1 MLNTV
6 TTSLPLSITCFIVA
20 AIAIALAGIR
30 LTRVADKLA
39 DKTGWGEALVGAIFL
54 GGSTSL
60 PGIITSVTAALDGRP
75 SLAVSNAVGG
85 IAAQTVFLALADL
98 TYPKANLEHA
108 AASVANLTQGT
119 LLITLLAVPL
129 LAMFNPAVTLYGV
142 HPASIL
148 LIVGYIFGL
157 RLVSQAK
164 TKPMW
169 SPEDTEDTQVD
180 EAAEEVSDSMLSL
193 WLQFLPLMLVIGSAG
208 YVVAKTGG
216 AIASQ
221 TGLSETVVGSML
233 TAISTSLPELVTAI
247 AAVQQGALTLAIGDI
262 IGGNCF
268 DVLFVA
274 FADIAYSGG
283 SIYHAISGREGFII
297 ALTILMTGSLLL
309 GLLRRE
315 RYGIGKIGFESFLII
330 MLYVGGV
337 IIVFSTQ

>member
-1 MLNTV
+1 MLTAI
-6 TTSLPLSITCFIVA
+6 TSSLPISITCFVVA
-20 AIAIALAGIR
+20 AVAIALAGIR

-60 PGIITSVTAALDGRP
+60 PGIITSVTAALDGRA
-75 SLAVSNAVGG
+75 SLSVSNAVGG
-85 IAAQTVFLALADL
+85 IAAQTVFLAIADI
-98 TYPKANLEHA
+98 TYTKANLEHA

-119 LLITLLAVPL
+119 LLITLLSVPL
-129 LAMFNPAVTLYGV
+129 LAMFNPEVTLFSV
-142 HPASIL
+142 HPASIV
-148 LIVGYIFGL
+148 LIVGYMFGL
-157 RLVSQAK
+157 RLVAKAK
-164 TKPMW
+164 TEPMW
-169 SPEDTEDTQVD
+169 SPEKTEETQVD
-180 EAAEEVSDSMLSL
+180 EEAEEVADSLWSL
-193 WLQFLPLMLVIGSAG
+193 WLQFLPLMLVIGVAG
-208 YVVAKTGG
+208 FVVAKTGG
-216 AIASQ
+216 AIATQ

-274 FADIAYSGG
+274 FADIAYAGG
-283 SIYHAISGREGFII
+283 SIYHAISDREAFII
-297 ALTILMTGSLLL
+297 ALTTLMTGVLLL

-330 MLYVGGV
+330 ALYVGGV
-337 IIVFSTQ
+337 AIVFAT